1 MLLYLRLAWRNVW
14 RHKRRTIIIVV
25 AMGLTLALMMFYDG
39 LITGFEDSIYGNA
52 IRVLGGNIQVHAAGY
67 KSSSSQL
74 ALIPLADD
82 QAVLKVAR
90 QQPNVMAASRRI
102 NTTGLIT
109 TREGA
114 FAVTISGIEP
124 EVELP
129 VNMVAQKVSAGRF
142 LTAADTDVVYI
153 GKGMAGVTV
162 GDRITLV
169 GRAVHEQL
177 RSRTVTVVGIFDVGL
192 PDIEKRTVYMSLVE
206 AQDLYGLTDQ
216 STEIVLSMEL
226 GKEPPVIKALKA
238 QLPDYEIASWE
249 TNFPEL
255 QTAISTKGAV
265 MDIFG
270 VIMLAIAAIGILNLL
285 LMAIYERTREIG
297 LLGALGLKP
306 YQISLL
312 FILEGT
318 LIGLVGAF
326 AGILMGLALN
336 VWMGKVGFDYSAF
349 AGISEYTALIS
360 GRVYS
365 SLGTEKLLSRSLT
378 VVIIAALSAVIP
390 AYEAAQR
397 EPSEA
402 LHYV

>member
-1 MLLYLRLAWRNVW
+1 
-14 RHKRRTIIIVV
+14 
-25 AMGLTLALMMFYDG
+25 
-39 LITGFEDSIYGNA
+39 
-52 IRVLGGNIQVHAAGY
+52 
-67 KSSSSQL
+67 
-74 ALIPLADD
+74 
-82 QAVLKVAR
+82 
-90 QQPNVMAASRRI
+90 
-102 NTTGLIT
+102 
-109 TREGA
+109 
-114 FAVTISGIEP
+114 
-124 EVELP
+124 
-129 VNMVAQKVSAGRF
+129 
-142 LTAADTDVVYI
+142 VYI
-153 GKGMAGVTV
+153 GKGMADAMGVTV